1 MMIVGMGSY
10 GMEFFKMI
18 LWYCQYEGRKLE
30 FNIIDRR
37 EGSEGARSIFRRHF
51 PDLQKTSTAAPH
63 DDAIY
68 DISFYEGV
76 DIQTDA
82 LQDRI
87 LFENRL
93 QRTDVVIVSLGDDDA
108 NIEAALYL
116 RSLFDRVHAGQG
128 KRRMTAVD
136 NCNAKEGAHFMEH
149 TSKPEIYAIVY
160 DELKSGVLHD
170 EAGNSAGPA
179 YLTDHKGISFDI
191 HFIGGMQSM
200 YRHDMI
206 YDQDTE
212 DKAFARHSSWSTIS
226 GNSSHFEDHEYNRL
240 SSAAQALYHSQFR
253 KLNCG
258 SCGNTVCRN
267 PSAVCEKQARN
278 EHIRW
283 NAYMRTLGY
292 TFISLE
298 HTCHRAKI
306 HGDLCSWAALNK
318 KKEKEVRKDSIPTDE
333 TGGNTNVQA
342 QSDQDRSH
350 PASR

>member
-1 MMIVGMGSY
+1 
-10 GMEFFKMI
+10 
-18 LWYCQYEGRKLE
+18 
-30 FNIIDRR
+30 
-37 EGSEGARSIFRRHF
+37 
-51 PDLQKTSTAAPH
+51 
-63 DDAIY
+63 
-68 DISFYEGV
+68 
-76 DIQTDA
+76 
-82 LQDRI
+82 
-87 LFENRL
+87 
-93 QRTDVVIVSLGDDDA
+93 
-108 NIEAALYL
+108 
-116 RSLFDRVHAGQG
+116 
-128 KRRMTAVD
+128 
-136 NCNAKEGAHFMEH
+136 MEH

-170 EAGNSAGPA
+170 EADNSAGPA

-226 GNSSHFEDHEYNRL
+226 GNNSHFEDHEYNRL
-240 SSAAQALYHSQFR
+240 SSAAQGLYHSQFR

-318 KKEKEVRKDSIPTDE
+318 KKEKEVRKNSIPTDE